1 MLVLGAAP
9 FRALANL
16 AQPVLDN
23 ERSLRARQAQTNGL
37 NAKEITKMRY
47 RTAVKTGRTAALQA
61 DALRPGSFIRYAEMV
76 ERLSALNNLR
86 VANRTSR
93 ESAPAAA
100 GRIHS

>member
-23 ERSLRARQAQTNGL
+23 ERSLRARQAQTGL

-76 ERLSALNNLR
+76 ERLSARYMQHLVLR
-86 VANRTSR
+86 VA
-93 ESAPAAA
+93 APKRAP
-100 GRIHS
+100 

>member
-1 MLVLGAAP
+1 MLVLGAAR

-16 AQPVLDN
+16 AQPVLAN
-23 ERSLRARQAQTNGL
+23 EQSLRAMQRQTNGL

-76 ERLSALNNLR
+76 ERLSARYTQHLVLR
-86 VANRTSR
+86 VA
-93 ESAPAAA
+93 APKRAP
-100 GRIHS
+100 